1 MLNHIKMKKMFKFL
15 NENVK
20 EYVFARIKC
29 NLLYLLIGY
38 VIAFDVCGL
47 IATRVNLQVGM
58 ALIFIISIVVP
69 FIVFTRRASIGIGN
83 NELMIL
89 HLKALKVEVKKAFNI
104 PVDKIRSITVRKFF
118 SGVSLKISFISEE
131 GKLEQK
137 KYGFSTFIIGSAE
150 RREFAEKVYKKLVE
164 IQKVVDKGDF

>member
-1 MLNHIKMKKMFKFL
+1 MKKMFKFL

-20 EYVFARIKC
+20 EYVFAGIKC

-38 VIAFDVCGL
+38 IIAFDVCGL
-47 IATRVNLQVGM
+47 IATRVNLKLGM
-58 ALIFIISIVVP
+58 VLIFIIFVVVP
-69 FIVFTRRASIGIGN
+69 VVVLTRKASIGIGED
-83 NELMIL
+83 ELMIL
-89 HLKALKVEVKKAFNI
+89 HLKAFKVEVKKSFNI
-104 PVDKIRSITVRKFF
+104 PVDKIRSITVRKIF
-118 SGVSLKISFISEE
+118 SSVSLKISFISEE

-164 IQKVVDKGDF
+164 IQKVIDKGDF

>member
-20 EYVFARIKC
+20 EYVFASIKC

-38 VIAFDVCGL
+38 IIAFDVCGL
-47 IATRVNLQVGM
+47 IATRVNLKLGM
-58 ALIFIISIVVP
+58 VLIFIIFVVVP
-69 FIVFTRRASIGIGN
+69 VVVFTRKASIGIGKD
-83 NELMIL
+83 ELMIL
-89 HLKALKVEVKKAFNI
+89 HLKAFKVEVKKTFNI
-104 PVDKIRSITVRKFF
+104 PVDKIRSITVRKIF
-118 SGVSLKISFISEE
+118 SSVSLKISFISEE

-164 IQKVVDKGDF
+164 IQKVIDKGDF

>member
-1 MLNHIKMKKMFKFL
+1 MKKMFKFL

-20 EYVFARIKC
+20 EYVFAGVKC

-38 VIAFDVCGL
+38 IIAFDVCGL
-47 IATRVNLQVGM
+47 IATRVNLKLGM
-58 ALIFIISIVVP
+58 FLIFIIFVVVP
-69 FIVFTRRASIGIGN
+69 VVVFTRKASIGIGVD
-83 NELMIL
+83 ELMIL
-89 HLKALKVEVKKAFNI
+89 HLKAFKVEVKKSFNI
-104 PVDKIRSITVRKFF
+104 PVDKIRSITVRKIF
-118 SGVSLKISFISEE
+118 SSVSLKISFISEE

-164 IQKVVDKGDF
+164 IQKVIDKGDF